1 MNNRK
6 LKNRAGLT
14 IIELMVAMISASLVV
29 LATGSILMFGQRSLN
44 RQWQHVNLQR
54 EVSNTMLEIKHTIRG
69 ANKALLEAE
78 DGLAV
83 RIYNSAGWTR
93 YMFSPETKSLLYQKQ
108 DQEEQTLLDGLVE
121 SASFVIDS
129 TTNSTVTVTIKLQQG
144 EYQAQATST
153 INMRNYGT

>member
-14 IIELMVAMISASLVV
+14 IIELMVAMVSASLVV
-29 LATGSILMFGQRSLN
+29 LATGSILIFGQRSLN

-69 ANKALLEAE
+69 ANKALLEA
-78 DGLAV
+78 DGLTV

-108 DQEEQTLLDGLVE
+108 DQEEQTLLLGLVE
-121 SASFVIDS
+121 SASFVIDP

>member
-14 IIELMVAMISASLVV
+14 LIEVMVAMISASLVV

-69 ANKALLEAE
+69 ANKALLEA
-78 DGLAV
+78 DGLTV

-108 DQEEQTLLDGLVE
+108 DQEEQTLLLGLVE
-121 SASFVIDS
+121 SASFVIDP
-129 TTNSTVTVTIKLQQG
+129 TTNSTVTVTIKLQHG
-144 EYQAQATST
+144 EYQVQATST

>member
-14 IIELMVAMISASLVV
+14 LIEVMVAMISASLVV

-93 YMFSPETKSLLYQKQ
+93 YMFNPGTKSLRYQKEG
-108 DQEEQTLLDGLVE
+108 QEEKTLLFGLVE
-121 SASFVIDS
+121 SASFVIDP